1 MDGIYFE
8 VISKLGKR
16 IVVTTSR
23 LDLIAKTKHPEI
35 SGKEEEVR
43 ETLYNPDE
51 IRLSK
56 SDATVYLY
64 YKYYGGLSL
73 SVVVKHKNGE
83 GFVVTAYYTDR
94 IKEGKQLYKRQ
105 P

>member
-1 MDGIYFE
+1 MDGIHFE

-16 IVVTTSR
+16 ILVTISR
-23 LDLIAKTKHPEI
+23 WDLIAKTKHPEI
-35 SGKEEEVR
+35 SGKEGEIR
-43 ETLYNPDE
+43 ETLHNPDE

-64 YKYYGGLSL
+64 YKYYSGLSL

-83 GFVVTAYYTDR
+83 GFMVTAYYTDR
-94 IKEGKQLYKRQ
+94 IKEGKRAYQRQ